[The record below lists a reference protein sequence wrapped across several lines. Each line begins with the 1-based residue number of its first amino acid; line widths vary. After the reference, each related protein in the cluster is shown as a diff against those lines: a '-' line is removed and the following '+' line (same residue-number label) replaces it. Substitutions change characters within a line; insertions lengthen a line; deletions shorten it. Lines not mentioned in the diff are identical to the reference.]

1 MSQVPE
7 AGVSQTAFEQGN
19 TALFETSGP
28 TSGPDGLEPDL
39 MTIVEA
45 WEFLTENDR
54 RKIGRIVT
62 KAIQQR

>member
-7 AGVSQTAFEQGN
+7 AGVTQTEFEQGN
-19 TALFETSGP
+19 KAVSETSGP
-28 TSGPDGLEPDL
+28 TSGPDRLEPDL

>member
-7 AGVSQTAFEQGN
+7 AGVTQTEFEQET
-19 TALFETSGP
+19 TALCETCGP
-28 TSGPDGLEPDL
+28 TSGPDRLEPDL

-54 RKIGRIVT
+54 RKIGRIVA
-62 KAIQQR
+62 KAIQQQ